1 MKKYLLIL
9 LIPIF
14 SFCGIVD
21 TASFSA
27 DFRQTVTN
35 EFNKKITYT
44 GNFKAKKP
52 YFAVWNYKE
61 PVNKSIHINSNEI
74 VIVEPEL
81 EQATYTILE
90 RPLDFFE
97 ILRHAIRINEKF
109 YQANINDMLVD
120 IYLNNGIV
128 YGIRYKDKLENLIE
142 IQFSKQDLNDIKN
155 LDIFK
160 PKIPAE
166 YDIIR

>member
-1 MKKYLLIL
+1 
-9 LIPIF
+9 
-14 SFCGIVD
+14 
-21 TASFSA
+21 
-27 DFRQTVTN
+27 
-35 EFNKKITYT
+35 
-44 GNFKAKKP
+44 
-52 YFAVWNYKE
+52 
-61 PVNKSIHINSNEI
+61 
-74 VIVEPEL
+74 
-81 EQATYTILE
+81 
-90 RPLDFFE
+90 
-97 ILRHAIRINEKF
+97 
-109 YQANINDMLVD
+109 MLVD